1 LAEVVARRSK
11 CTGSR
16 VVISP
21 APGSITPERSA
32 PMTGLSRQGESTVP
46 DHQSVLLIDP
56 HERYHQKRRERSPP
70 PRLVPQEVLIEC
82 GRRRIREVNAD
93 GVREALRLLDS
104 KFAHAR

>member
-1 LAEVVARRSK
+1 
-11 CTGSR
+11 
-16 VVISP
+16 
-21 APGSITPERSA
+21 
-32 PMTGLSRQGESTVP
+32 
-46 DHQSVLLIDP
+46 VLLTDP
-56 HERYHQKRRERSPP
+56 HERYHQQQREQP